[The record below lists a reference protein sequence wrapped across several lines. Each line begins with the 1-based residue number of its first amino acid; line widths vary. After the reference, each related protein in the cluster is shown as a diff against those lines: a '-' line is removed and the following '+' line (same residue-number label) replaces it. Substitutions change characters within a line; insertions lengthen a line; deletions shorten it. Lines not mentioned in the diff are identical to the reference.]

1 MYPFKIYSMEV
12 KGREMMS
19 VRRYMER
26 GKECVR
32 RGKRRIK

>member
-1 MYPFKIYSMEV
+1 MYPLKIYSMEG

-26 GKECVR
+26 GKE
-32 RGKRRIK
+32 